1 MTDGERKRSH
11 NKHRPRDFTTSKS
24 ALQILGKI
32 LQTENND
39 KWEKPK
45 YIRTVVNQ
53 MRIRKTKYYKSQQSD
68 KN

>member
-1 MTDGERKRSH
+1 MEKEKDHIINTDQGI
-11 NKHRPRDFTTSKS
+11 FTTSKS